1 MVPRTG
7 QTSGQASRAEIRPS
21 HEAPAGILTSTPL
34 VNDEALFADQQTAAI
49 VVIEQRILIRDCM
62 VKCLREI
69 DLGCT
74 VLAFASIAE
83 WLETAAQYVPILIL
97 FSLQPQNADDS
108 EINQNLSLLN
118 GNKAGAPV
126 VIISDSEDTSRVVSA
141 LKCGARGYIPTSVTL
156 NVALEAMRLVG
167 AGGTFAP
174 TSALLDARSPSTAAA
189 PPPYDVSKKVL
200 FTARQ
205 LAVLVALRRGKA
217 NKQIAYELNM
227 REGTVKVHVRHIM
240 KKLRARNR
248 TEVAIIAN
256 DLFAT
261 ATETI

>member
-1 MVPRTG
+1 LTG
-7 QTSGQASRAEIRPS
+7 A
-21 HEAPAGILTSTPL
+21 PL
-34 VNDEALFADQQTAAI
+34 VNGKTLIADRQTAAI
-49 VVIEQRILIRDCM
+49 VVIEQRLLIRDCL
-62 VKCLREI
+62 VKCLREL

-74 VLAFASIAE
+74 ILAFASISE
-83 WLETAAQYVPILIL
+83 WLETAAQYVPVLIL
-97 FSLQPQNADDS
+97 FSLQPQDADDS
-108 EINQNLSLLN
+108 EIHQNLSLLN
-118 GNKAGAPV
+118 GNKANAPV
-126 VIISDSEDTSRVVSA
+126 VIISDSEDTGRVVSA

-174 TSALLDARSPSTAAA
+174 TSALLHARSPGEAA
-189 PPPYDVSKKVL
+189 PSHNDISKKVL

-240 KKLRARNR
+240 KKLRAKNR
-248 TEVAIIAN
+248 TEVAIIAH
-256 DLFAT
+256 DMFAT
-261 ATETI
+261 QDETT

>member
-1 MVPRTG
+1 
-7 QTSGQASRAEIRPS
+7 
-21 HEAPAGILTSTPL
+21 
-34 VNDEALFADQQTAAI
+34 
-49 VVIEQRILIRDCM
+49 
-62 VKCLREI
+62 
-69 DLGCT
+69 
-74 VLAFASIAE
+74 
-83 WLETAAQYVPILIL
+83 
-97 FSLQPQNADDS
+97 
-108 EINQNLSLLN
+108 
-118 GNKAGAPV
+118 
-126 VIISDSEDTSRVVSA
+126 
-141 LKCGARGYIPTSVTL
+141 
-156 NVALEAMRLVG
+156 MRLVG

-174 TSALLDARSPSTAAA
+174 TSALLHAGTPSESA
-189 PPPYDVSKKVL
+189 PPHYDVSKKVL

-261 ATETI
+261 PVETG

>member
-1 MVPRTG
+1 MRPRSG
-7 QTSGQASRAEIRPS
+7 PTSGHASRTHIETT
-21 HEAPAGILTSTPL
+21 HETPAAILAGTPL
-34 VNDEALFADQQTAAI
+34 VNGEAILAEQKTAAI
-49 VVIEQRILIRDCM
+49 VVIEHRLLIRDCL
-62 VKCLREI
+62 VKCLKEI
-69 DLGCT
+69 DLGCP
-74 VLAFASIAE
+74 VLAFATISE
-83 WLETAAQYVPILIL
+83 WLESGARYLPILIL
-97 FSLQPQNADDS
+97 FSLQPHNTDDS
-108 EINQNLSLLN
+108 EIHQNLSLLN
-118 GNKAGAPV
+118 GNSAGAPV
-126 VIISDSEDTSRVVSA
+126 VIISDSEDTTQVISA

-174 TSALLDARSPSTAAA
+174 TSALLDTRPQNEAA
-189 PPPYDVSKKVL
+189 PAHCDVSKKVL

-261 ATETI
+261 PAETS

>member
-1 MVPRTG
+1 MGSR
-7 QTSGQASRAEIRPS
+7 SGPMSGHASRTQIEPP
-21 HEAPAGILTSTPL
+21 HEAPAAILTGVPL
-34 VNDEALFADQQTAAI
+34 VSGEALFADQQTAAI
-49 VVIEQRILIRDCM
+49 VVIEQRLLIRDCL
-62 VKCLREI
+62 VKCLKEI
-69 DLGCT
+69 DLGCP
-74 VLAFASIAE
+74 VLAFASISE

-174 TSALLDARSPSTAAA
+174 TSALLDARSPSETA
-189 PPPYDVSKKVL
+189 PPHYDVSKKVL

-240 KKLRARNR
+240 KKLRAKNR

-256 DLFAT
+256 DLFA
-261 ATETI
+261 ATDETTI

>member
-1 MVPRTG
+1 MGPRSG
-7 QTSGQASRAEIRPS
+7 PTSGHDSRTQIERS
-21 HEAPAGILTSTPL
+21 HEAPAAILTGAPL
-34 VNDEALFADQQTAAI
+34 VNGETLFTDQQTAAI
-49 VVIEQRILIRDCM
+49 IVIEKRLLIRDCL
-62 VKCLREI
+62 VKCLKDI
-69 DLGCT
+69 GLGCP
-74 VLAFASIAE
+74 VLAFAGISE
-83 WLETAAQYVPILIL
+83 WLEIAAQYVPILIL
-97 FSLQPQNADDS
+97 FSLQPQNADDC
-108 EINQNLSLLN
+108 EIGQNLSLLN
-118 GNKAGAPV
+118 GNKTGAPV

-141 LKCGARGYIPTSVTL
+141 LKCGVRGYIPTSVTL

-174 TSALLDARSPSTAAA
+174 TSALLDARAPGETAT
-189 PPPYDVSKKVL
+189 PHYDVSKKLL

-240 KKLRARNR
+240 KKLHARNR

-256 DLFAT
+256 DLFAAPDDT
-261 ATETI
+261 M

>member
-1 MVPRTG
+1 LTG
-7 QTSGQASRAEIRPS
+7 NQ
-21 HEAPAGILTSTPL
+21 L
-34 VNDEALFADQQTAAI
+34 VNGDALFADQQTAAI
-49 VVIEQRILIRDCM
+49 VVIEQRLLIRDCL

-74 VLAFASIAE
+74 ILSFGSIEE
-83 WLETAAQYVPILIL
+83 WLETAGQYVPILIL
-97 FSLQPQNADDS
+97 FSLQTQNADDS
-108 EINQNLSLLN
+108 EIGENLSRLN
-118 GNKAGAPV
+118 GNKTGAPV
-126 VIISDSEDTSRVVSA
+126 VILSDSEDTSRVVSA
-141 LKCGARGYIPTSVTL
+141 LKCGVRGYIPTSVTL

-174 TSALLDARSPSTAAA
+174 TSALLDSRAPSAST
-189 PPPYDVSKKVL
+189 PPHYDVSKKVL

-256 DLFAT
+256 DMFAT
-261 ATETI
+261 PDQTS

>member
-1 MVPRTG
+1 MGQRTG
-7 QTSGQASRAEIRPS
+7 PSSANPSRTDIEPS
-21 HEAPAGILTSTPL
+21 HEAPADILTDTRL
-34 VNDEALFADQQTAAI
+34 INAEALFADPRTAAI
-49 VVIEQRILIRDCM
+49 VVIEQRLLIRDCL
-62 VKCLREI
+62 VKCLRDL
-69 DLGCT
+69 DLGCP
-74 VLAFASIAE
+74 VLAFSSISE

-97 FSLQPQNADDS
+97 YSLQPQNADNS
-108 EINQNLSLLN
+108 EIDQNLSLLN

-126 VIISDSEDTSRVVSA
+126 VILSDSEDTGRVVSA

-174 TSALLDARSPSTAAA
+174 TSALLDARESSAA
-189 PPPYDVSKKVL
+189 PPPHYDISKKVL

-205 LAVLVALRRGKA
+205 LAVLVALRQGKA

-256 DLFAT
+256 DLFA
-261 ATETI
+261 APVETE

>member
-1 MVPRTG
+1 MMPRTG
-7 QTSGQASRAEIRPS
+7 STPGPDASRTDIES
-21 HEAPAGILTSTPL
+21 LHEAPTVPTKPRRING
-34 VNDEALFADQQTAAI
+34 EAFLADAQTAAI
-49 VVIEQRILIRDCM
+49 VVIDHRLLIRDCL

-69 DLGCT
+69 DPGYT
-74 VLAFASIAE
+74 VLAFASVTE

-97 FSLQPQNADDS
+97 FSLQPQNSDDS
-108 EINQNLSLLN
+108 EIQQNLSLLN
-118 GNKAGAPV
+118 QNKAGAPV
-126 VIISDSEDTSRVVSA
+126 VIISDSEDTSSVVSI
-141 LKCGARGYIPTSVTL
+141 LKSGVRGYIPTSVTL

-174 TSALLDARSPSTAAA
+174 TSILLHASEPSVTPAAH
-189 PPPYDVSKKVL
+189 YNVCKKAA

-240 KKLRARNR
+240 KKLRAKNR

-256 DLFAT
+256 DLLA
-261 ATETI
+261 APDDMS

>member
-1 MVPRTG
+1 MGTR
-7 QTSGQASRAEIRPS
+7 SGPPTQNEG
-21 HEAPAGILTSTPL
+21 PAAILTGAPL
-34 VNDEALFADQQTAAI
+34 VNGKTLLADRQTAAI
-49 VVIEQRILIRDCM
+49 VVIEQRLLIRDCL
-62 VKCLREI
+62 VKCLREL
-69 DLGCT
+69 DLGCAI
-74 VLAFASIAE
+74 LAFASISE
-83 WLETAAQYVPILIL
+83 WLETAAHYVPVLIL
-97 FSLQPQNADDS
+97 FSLQPQNTDDF
-108 EINQNLSLLN
+108 EIHQNLSLLN
-118 GNKAGAPV
+118 GNKANAPV
-126 VIISDSEDTSRVVSA
+126 VILSDSEDTGRVVSA

-174 TSALLDARSPSTAAA
+174 TSALLHARAPSEAA
-189 PPPYDVSKKVL
+189 PAHDNISKKVL

-240 KKLRARNR
+240 KKLRAKNR

-256 DLFAT
+256 DMFAT
-261 ATETI
+261 QDETM

>member
-1 MVPRTG
+1 MGPRSG
-7 QTSGQASRAEIRPS
+7 LTSGHASRTQIDTANG
-21 HEAPAGILTSTPL
+21 APAAILAGAPIVNGDGLLADRQTP
-34 VNDEALFADQQTAAI
+34 AI
-49 VVIEQRILIRDCM
+49 VVIEQRLLIRDCL
-62 VKCLREI
+62 VKCLKEL
-69 DLGCT
+69 DLGCP
-74 VLAFASIAE
+74 VLAFATIPE
-83 WLETAAQYVPILIL
+83 WLESGAQYLPILIL
-97 FSLQPQNADDS
+97 FSLQPHNADDS
-108 EINQNLSLLN
+108 ELHQNLSLLN
-118 GNKAGAPV
+118 ANNAGAPV
-126 VIISDSEDTSRVVSA
+126 VIISDSEDTSQVISA

-174 TSALLDARSPSTAAA
+174 TSALLDTKAPSQTT
-189 PPPYDVSKKVL
+189 PPHYDVSKKVL

-240 KKLRARNR
+240 KKLRAKNR

-261 ATETI
+261 QGEAS

>member
-7 QTSGQASRAEIRPS
+7 PTLGQSESRSDLEALR
-21 HEAPAGILTSTPL
+21 EAPPTVPAKAGR
-34 VNDEALFADQQTAAI
+34 VNGERHLAGQQTAAI
-49 VVIEQRILIRDCM
+49 VVIDGRLLIRDCL

-69 DLGCT
+69 DPGCN
-74 VLAFASIAE
+74 VLAYASVTE
-83 WLETAAQYVPILIL
+83 WLESSAQSIPILIL
-97 FSLQPQNADDS
+97 FSLESHNSDDS
-108 EINQNLSLLN
+108 EVQQNLSLLN
-118 GNKAGAPV
+118 QNNAGAPV
-126 VIISDSEDTSRVVSA
+126 VIISDSEDTSRVVSI
-141 LKCGARGYIPTSVTL
+141 LKSGARGYIPTSVTL

-174 TSALLDARSPSTAAA
+174 TSILLDASSPIAVTAAH
-189 PPPYDVSKKVL
+189 YDVCKKVA

-240 KKLRARNR
+240 KKLHARNR
-248 TEVAIIAN
+248 TEVAIFAN
-256 DLFAT
+256 DLFT
-261 ATETI
+261 ASDNV

>member
-1 MVPRTG
+1 MGSRTG
-7 QTSGQASRAEIRPS
+7 PASGPASRTQTELS
-21 HEAPAGILTSTPL
+21 HESPAAVLAGTLR
-34 VNDEALFADQQTAAI
+34 VNGTASLSDEQNAAI
-49 VVIEQRILIRDCM
+49 VVIEKRLLIRDCL

-69 DLGCT
+69 DPGCP
-74 VLAFASIAE
+74 VLAFATVSE
-83 WLETAAQYVPILIL
+83 WLESETQYLPILIL
-97 FSLQPQNADDS
+97 FSLQPDNADDS
-108 EINQNLSLLN
+108 EVHQNLSLLN
-118 GNKAGAPV
+118 GNNAGAPV
-126 VIISDSEDTSRVVSA
+126 VIISDSEDTSQVISA

-174 TSALLDARSPSTAAA
+174 TSALLDTKELREAA
-189 PPPYDVSKKVL
+189 PMHYDVSKKVL

-248 TEVAIIAN
+248 TEVAVIAN
-256 DLFAT
+256 QLFAT
-261 ATETI
+261 QAENG

>member
-1 MVPRTG
+1 MGPRSG
-7 QTSGQASRAEIRPS
+7 PTSGHVARTQTEPAYDPPAAVLAGAPLINGDASVAEG
-21 HEAPAGILTSTPL
+21 HTS
-34 VNDEALFADQQTAAI
+34 AI
-49 VVIEQRILIRDCM
+49 VVIESRLLIRDCL

-69 DLGCT
+69 DFGCPVLTFAT
-74 VLAFASIAE
+74 VSE
-83 WLETAAQYVPILIL
+83 WLENGTQYIPILIL
-97 FSLQPQNADDS
+97 FSLQPHNTNNS
-108 EINQNLSLLN
+108 EIHQNLSLLN
-118 GNKAGAPV
+118 GNSAGAPV
-126 VIISDSEDTSRVVSA
+126 VIISDSEDTTQVISA

-174 TSALLDARSPSTAAA
+174 TSALLDTKEPRETA
-189 PPPYDVSKKVL
+189 PTHYDVSKKVL

-248 TEVAIIAN
+248 TEVAVIAN
-256 DLFAT
+256 ELFAT
-261 ATETI
+261 PGESG

>member
-1 MVPRTG
+1 MRVNG
-7 QTSGQASRAEIRPS
+7 DTSLADEQA
-21 HEAPAGILTSTPL
+21 
-34 VNDEALFADQQTAAI
+34 AAI
-49 VVIEQRILIRDCM
+49 VVIEQRLLIRDCL

-69 DLGCT
+69 DLGCP
-74 VLAFASIAE
+74 VLAFATISE
-83 WLETAAQYVPILIL
+83 WLEGGTHYLPILIL
-97 FSLQPQNADDS
+97 VSLQPNNTDDS
-108 EINQNLSLLN
+108 EIHQNLSLLN
-118 GNKAGAPV
+118 GNNAGAPV
-126 VIISDSEDTSRVVSA
+126 VIISDSEDTSQVISA

-174 TSALLDARSPSTAAA
+174 TSALLDTRAPSDA
-189 PPPYDVSKKVL
+189 PPPHYDVSKKVL

-261 ATETI
+261 QGEVS

>member
-1 MVPRTG
+1 MGPR
-7 QTSGQASRAEIRPS
+7 SGPASGHAARTQIEPS
-21 HEAPAGILTSTPL
+21 HEAPAAILADNPL
-34 VNDEALFADQQTAAI
+34 VNGGTPVGDRQTAAI
-49 VVIEQRILIRDCM
+49 VVIEPRLLIRDCL

-69 DLGCT
+69 DLGCP
-74 VLAFASIAE
+74 VLAFTSISE

-108 EINQNLSLLN
+108 EIHQNLSLLG
-118 GNKAGAPV
+118 GNSGGAPV
-126 VIISDSEDTSRVVSA
+126 VIISDSEDTSQVVSA

-174 TSALLDARSPSTAAA
+174 TSALLHAGTPSEAA
-189 PPPYDVSKKVL
+189 PPHYDVSKKVL

-261 ATETI
+261 PGEAG

>member
-1 MVPRTG
+1 MGSR
-7 QTSGQASRAEIRPS
+7 SGPPTQIEPS
-21 HEAPAGILTSTPL
+21 NQAPAAFLNGAPL
-34 VNDEALFADQQTAAI
+34 VNGTALHADRQIAAI
-49 VVIEQRILIRDCM
+49 VVIEQRLLIRDCL
-62 VKCLREI
+62 VKCLKEL

-74 VLAFASIAE
+74 ILAFAGISE
-83 WLETAAQYVPILIL
+83 WLETAAQYVPVLIL
-97 FSLQPQNADDS
+97 FSLQSNNPDDS
-108 EINQNLSLLN
+108 EIHQNLSLLN
-118 GNKAGAPV
+118 GNNASAPV

-174 TSALLDARSPSTAAA
+174 TSALLGSRASSESA
-189 PPPYDVSKKVL
+189 PPHHDISKKVL

-240 KKLRARNR
+240 KKLRAKNR

-256 DLFAT
+256 DMFAT
-261 ATETI
+261 QVETM